1 MFWAQV
7 GYGHG
12 MSKGDCAARQW
23 LTMKVWVEF
32 LAVAEL
38 SRSDDRIEY
47 RIALYVKGET
57 WDTPK
62 DLKNEILSCKVHCDR
77 MVWQQRNMTGSKY
90 QGTYRNYLHTD
101 TEGFSRFESQIQGG
115 KSFTCAL
122 PDAKTRACLYQYWF
136 KSSPQEKWN
145 TIRFIHLKD

>member
-1 MFWAQV
+1 MYHWECSTKAHSWHQSLPASGTLAMQKKRLGKCTVSDPSDWCVCSIASLFRYEKSSMFWAQV

-90 QGTYRNYLHTD
+90 QGTYRNY
-101 TEGFSRFESQIQGG
+101 
-115 KSFTCAL
+115 
-122 PDAKTRACLYQYWF
+122 
-136 KSSPQEKWN
+136 
-145 TIRFIHLKD
+145 